1 MKRLAEIEKR
11 AQEIHAMLG
20 GEEEIDMEAVQT
32 ELRSLAVEKEQI
44 EQRMQMAQDLNNG
57 LLAAKKIETPQVKE
71 ERKMSVETMKI
82 EDVLAS
88 AEYRTAYFKQLQGKE
103 LSDVEKRTLT
113 TAANSVGAAVPT
125 ITQNAIID
133 KLRQYSILY
142 TRIGVVNVAG
152 NVTLVVA
159 NAKNAAAWKAEGTDG
174 TPLDDTVT
182 SVTLGGNEIIKLV
195 QISAKASA
203 MTIDALES
211 YIVDEIARQLSIA
224 FENAI
229 LNGTGSAN
237 DQPQGILTGIT
248 WVANTNMINWAANGA
263 VSYDNV
269 VDGIAL
275 LPTLY
280 HQNAAFVM
288 SRKTFWAGIKKIKST
303 TGEPLMT
310 YNPQDAV
317 KFSILGYPV
326 LIDDYIAD
334 DVILLGDFNYYKWNN
349 AAPVT
354 IESSREAAFLSGK
367 TTYRGMAV
375 ADGKVALAEA
385 FVKISKTGV

>member
-1 MKRLAEIEKR
+1 MKRLAEIEQR

-20 GEEEIDMEAVQT
+20 GEDEIDMEAVQT
-32 ELRSLAVEKEQI
+32 ELRSLADEKSKI
-44 EQRMQMAQDLNNG
+44 EQRMQVQKDLSDG
-57 LLAAKKIETPQVKE
+57 MLTGKKIEIPQVKE

-82 EDVLAS
+82 EEVLAS
-88 AEYRTAYFKQLQGKE
+88 AEYRSAYFKNLQGKE
-103 LSDVEKRTLT
+103 LNDVEKRTLT

-125 ITQNAIID
+125 ITQNQIID

-142 TRIGVVNVAG
+142 PRIGVVNVAG

-159 NAKNAAAWKAEGTDG
+159 NAKNAAAWKAEGTNG
-174 TPLDDTVT
+174 TAADDTVT

-195 QISAKASA
+195 EISAKANA

-211 YIVDEIARQLSIA
+211 YIVDEIARQLAIA

-248 WVANTNMINWAANGA
+248 WTAGTNMINWLATSV
-263 VSYDNV
+263 VSYDNI
-269 VDGIAL
+269 VDGLAL

-280 HQNAAFVM
+280 HQNAVFVM
-288 SRKTFWAGIKKIKST
+288 SRKTFWSGIKKIKAT
-303 TGEPLMT
+303 DGTPLMT
-310 YNPQDAV
+310 YNPQDGV

-326 LIDDYIAD
+326 LVDDYIAD
-334 DVILLGDFNYYKWNN
+334 DVILLGDLNYYKWNN
-349 AAPVT
+349 AAPVA
-354 IESSREAAFLSGK
+354 IESSREAAFISGK
-367 TTYRGMAV
+367 TVYRGMAV

-385 FVKISKTGV
+385 FVKISKTGL

>member
-1 MKRLAEIEKR
+1 
-11 AQEIHAMLG
+11 
-20 GEEEIDMEAVQT
+20 
-32 ELRSLAVEKEQI
+32 
-44 EQRMQMAQDLNNG
+44 
-57 LLAAKKIETPQVKE
+57 
-71 ERKMSVETMKI
+71 MSVENMKI
-82 EDVLAS
+82 EEVLAS
-88 AEYRTAYFKQLQGKE
+88 AEYRSAYFKHLQGKE

-113 TAANSVGAAVPT
+113 TAAGSAGAAVPT
-125 ITQNAIID
+125 ITQNQIID

-142 TRIGVVNVAG
+142 PRIGVVNVAG

-174 TPLDDTVT
+174 TPADDTVT

-195 QISAKASA
+195 QISAKATA
-203 MTIDALES
+203 MTIDALEG
-211 YIVDEIARQLSIA
+211 YIVDELARQLSIA

-248 WVANTNMINWAANGA
+248 WTAGTNMINFATA

-280 HQNAAFVM
+280 HNNAAFVM
-288 SRKTFWAGIKKIKST
+288 SRKTFWGGIKKIKST
-303 TGEPLMT
+303 TGEPLMV

-326 LIDDYIAD
+326 LVNDYIAD
-334 DVILLGDFNYYKWNN
+334 DVILLGDLNYYKWNN
-349 AAPVT
+349 AAPVV

-385 FVKISKTGV
+385 FVKISKTGL

>member
-1 MKRLAEIEKR
+1 MKRLMEIEKR

-20 GEEEIDMEAVQT
+20 GEEEIDVKSVEA
-32 ELRSLAVEKEQI
+32 ELRSLADEKSQI

-57 LLAAKKIETPQVKE
+57 LLSAKKIESPQAKE
-71 ERKMSVETMKI
+71 ERKMTVETMKI

-88 AEYRTAYFKQLQGKE
+88 AEYRTAYFKNLQGKE

-113 TAANSVGAAVPT
+113 TAAGSAGAAVPT
-125 ITQNAIID
+125 TTQNQIID
-133 KLRQYSILY
+133 KLRQYSVLY
-142 TRIGVVNVAG
+142 PRIGTVNVAG
-152 NVTLVVA
+152 NVTLVIA

-174 TPLDDTVT
+174 TPADDTVS

-203 MTIDALES
+203 MTIDALEA
-211 YIVDEIARQLSIA
+211 YIVDELSRQLAISY
-224 FENAI
+224 ENAI

-248 WVANTNMINWAANGA
+248 WVASTNMINWAANGS
-263 VSYDNV
+263 VSYDNL

-280 HQNAAFVM
+280 HNNAVFVM
-288 SRKTFWAGIKKIKST
+288 SRKTFWSGIKKIKSAS
-303 TGEPLMT
+303 GEPLMT
-310 YNPQDAV
+310 FNPQDAV
-317 KFSILGYPV
+317 KFAILGYPV

-334 DVILLGDFNYYKWNN
+334 DVILLGDLNYYKWNN
-349 AAPVT
+349 AAPVV

-375 ADGKVALAEA
+375 ADGKVGLAEA
-385 FVKISKTGV
+385 FVKISKTGL

>member
-11 AQEIHAMLG
+11 AQDIHVMLG
-20 GEEEIDMEAVQT
+20 GEDEIDMEAVQA
-32 ELRSLAVEKEQI
+32 ELRSLADEKQQI
-44 EQRMQMAQDLNNG
+44 EQRMQMAQDLNSG

-71 ERKMSVETMKI
+71 ERKMNVETLKI
-82 EDVLAS
+82 EEVLAS
-88 AEYRTAYFKQLQGKE
+88 AEYRSAYFKQLQGKE

-113 TAANSVGAAVPT
+113 TAANSVGSAVPT

-142 TRIGVVNVAG
+142 PRIGVVNVAG

-174 TPLDDTVT
+174 TPADDTTV

-211 YIVDEIARQLSIA
+211 YIVDELARQLAIA

-248 WVANTNMINWAANGA
+248 WTAGTNMINWASNGA

-280 HQNAAFVM
+280 HNNAVFVM
-288 SRKTFWAGIKKIKST
+288 SRKTFWGGIKKIKST

-310 YNPQDAV
+310 YNAQDAV

-334 DVILLGDFNYYKWNN
+334 DVILLGDLNYYKWNN
-349 AAPVT
+349 AAPVV

-385 FVKISKTGV
+385 FVKISKTGL

>member
-1 MKRLAEIEKR
+1 MKRLAEIEQR
-11 AQEIHAMLG
+11 AQEIHAMLA
-20 GEEEIDMEAVQT
+20 GEDEIDMETVQT
-32 ELRSLAVEKEQI
+32 ELRSLADEKKQI
-44 EQRMQMAQDLNNG
+44 EQRMQMQKDLTDG
-57 LLAAKKIETPQVKE
+57 LLTAKKIELPKE

-82 EDVLAS
+82 EEVLAS
-88 AEYRTAYFKQLQGKE
+88 AEYRSAFFKNLQGKE
-103 LSDVEKRTLT
+103 LTDVEKRTLT
-113 TAANSVGAAVPT
+113 TAAGSVGAAVPT

-142 TRIGVVNVAG
+142 TRIGVVNVNG

-159 NAKNAAAWKAEGTDG
+159 NAKNAAAWKAEGTAG
-174 TPLDDTVT
+174 TAADDTVT
-182 SVTLGGNEIIKLV
+182 SVTLGGNELIKLV
-195 QISAKASA
+195 EISAKASA

-211 YIVDEIARQLSIA
+211 YIVDEIARQMAIA

-248 WVANTNMINWAANGA
+248 WVANTNMINWAAAGS
-263 VSYDNV
+263 VSYDNI
-269 VDGIAL
+269 VDGLAL

-280 HQNAAFVM
+280 HQNAVFVM
-288 SRKTFWAGIKKIKST
+288 SRKTFWSGIKKIKAADGT
-303 TGEPLMT
+303 PLMA

-334 DVILLGDFNYYKWNN
+334 DLILLGDLNYYKWNN
-349 AAPVT
+349 AAPIT
-354 IESSREAAFLSGK
+354 IESSREASFTTGK
-367 TTYRGMAV
+367 TVYRGLAV
-375 ADGKVALAEA
+375 ADGKVALSEA